1 MSVTGTTLTVTPNAG
16 FTGVFY
22 VNVSVSD
29 GKGGTANEEFKV
41 TVNPG
46 TIQPPVL
53 TPIADQTTTAGTAF
67 NVTLSATNPNNGTL
81 TFSARADTQAYVL
94 EQQYGFHFT
103 GNYYLNWGGKQEK
116 WFESAAN
123 QWYFIL
129 PTVSCTCGIT
139 PATANGTLIATL
151 ATTYY
156 TDPTSLFNATPGR
169 RPGNS
174 ERHGHDLDRHAQRR
188 LHRRLLCQCLSQRR
202 QGRDRQRGV
211 HGHRQPGDHPTTG
224 SHGDSRSD
232 HDRGHGLQR
241 HPLGH
246 QSQQRHP
253 DLLRPRRHTGLRA
266 GAAVRLP
273 LHRQLPTQLG
283 WQAGEMVRER
293 G

>member
-1 MSVTGTTLTVTPNAG
+1 MRCTSGITPATANGPLIATLAATYYTDPTLLFNAAPGGGPATVSVTDTTLTVTPNAG

-53 TPIADQTTTAGTAF
+53 TPIPDQTTTAGTAF

-103 GNYYLNWGGKQEK
+103 GNYDLNWGGKQEK

-129 PTVSCTCGIT
+129 PTG
-139 PATANGTLIATL
+139 AL
-151 ATTYY
+151 YQW
-156 TDPTSLFNATPGR
+156 D
-169 RPGNS
+169 NS
-174 ERHGHDLDRHAQRR
+174 SHGQRHAHRHSR
-188 LHRRLLCQCLSQRR
+188 HHLLHR
-202 QGRDRQRGV
+202 
-211 HGHRQPGDHPTTG
+211 
-224 SHGDSRSD
+224 
-232 HDRGHGLQR
+232 
-241 HPLGH
+241 
-246 QSQQRHP
+246 P
-253 DLLRPRRHTGLRA
+253 DLAL
-266 GAAVRLP
+266 
-273 LHRQLPTQLG
+273 
-283 WQAGEMVRER
+283 
-293 G
+293 